1 MNARCAELEAEAATL
16 DDEKS
21 AGKDDARAQKY
32 KDLEAKDKQMAVFL
46 DTFDES

>member
-1 MNARCAELEAEAATL
+1 L

-32 KDLEAKDKQMAVFL
+32 KDLEAKDKQMTTFL
-46 DTFDES
+46 ETFDDA